1 MKTLRASFV
10 PILMAFLVLVSLRP
24 VGAAG
29 ALLEL
34 AFAPTRVLAELAAP
48 LRWARSST
56 FRSNDAA
63 LAERLELE
71 GDAGAAL
78 VFDLRAAAEPDSPGL
93 RLGRRLV
100 PAEVFDDRQG
110 DDLWAVLDPRI
121 GLVGVRIGQPAV
133 AGEAFVGRVAELD
146 PGRNRV
152 RVELVTGRSFFV
164 GGVLEEPAEGV
175 GGTREPLRM
184 TIGGLDTSRKQTLLA
199 VHNPSERA
207 PRPGLVRVLEPDL
220 DDDPASH
227 LADGYLLGELIAPE
241 TGPWSVD
248 PVVDF
253 KSGLFHLS
261 LLLPA
266 DTERPRDPAPLSTLR
281 DGGWLATRPL
291 SVGDPSAGRRGL
303 VISTGSLAG
312 VAPGAALIATTRFV
326 GRVEPGRGVPPL
338 QARVRLLGEPGLG
351 LNVMARLDVDGSA
364 RILGGFTGLGMQDGA
379 PVFEWDSVLGLEG
392 LELVREVTATLYTG
406 SGRTGVPGGLYL
418 GRASLPV
425 AAGRHVVA
433 LSDWSDGLAH
443 GALWVRRE
451 PTAPGQPTGGGPR

>member
-10 PILMAFLVLVSLRP
+10 PILMAVLVLLSLRP
-24 VGAAG
+24 VGPAEAA
-29 ALLEL
+29 LEVV
-34 AFAPTRVLAELAAP
+34 FGPTRVLAELAAP

-56 FRSNDAA
+56 FRANDAE

-93 RLGRRLV
+93 RMGRRLV
-100 PAEVFDDRQG
+100 PAEVFDDRKG
-110 DDLWAVLDPRI
+110 DYLWAVLDPRT
-121 GLVGVRIGQPAV
+121 GLAGVRVGLPAV
-133 AGEAFVGRVAELD
+133 SGEAFIGRVAELD
-146 PGRNRV
+146 PENNRV

-164 GGVLEEPAEGV
+164 GGVLEEPTVGV
-175 GGTREPLRM
+175 GGTRELLRM
-184 TIGGLDTSRKQTLLA
+184 TVGGLDTSDKQTRLA
-199 VHNPSERA
+199 VHNPSERS
-207 PRPGLVRVLEPDL
+207 PRPGMVRVLEPDL

-227 LADGYLLGELIAPE
+227 LADGYLLGELVAPE
-241 TGPWSVD
+241 TGPWSVE

-253 KSGLFHLS
+253 KNGLFHLS

-303 VISTGSLAG
+303 VISSGSLAG
-312 VAPGAALIATTRFV
+312 IEPGAALIATTRFV
-326 GRVEPGRGVPPL
+326 GRVEPGRTVPPL
-338 QARVRLLGEPGLG
+338 EARVRLLGEPGLE
-351 LNVMARLDVDGSA
+351 LNVMARLDADGSA
-364 RILGGFTGLGMQDGA
+364 RILGGFTGLGMRDGT

-392 LELVREVTATLYTG
+392 LELVSEVTATLYTG

-425 AAGRHVVA
+425 ADGHHVVA
-433 LSDWSDGLAH
+433 LADWSDGLEH
-443 GALWVRRE
+443 DALWVRRE
-451 PTAPGQPTGGGPR
+451 PSAPGQSTGGGPR